1 MKTAA
6 TVFVFEQAPA
16 TEAKTPIHP
25 RCIEKPVLLYVK
37 THTSYTSTRPT
48 HTSSRI
54 HSKNL
59 CAKAGKQARARVEGS
74 LLGHWPP
81 HQQPAA
87 RHTTVRVVVCVHDK
101 GTSLRSIL
109 ATTPTTSCSRD
120 KRKERKEV
128 YEDLLCLGRSIDSG
142 FVLMR

>member
-59 CAKAGKQARARVEGS
+59 CAKAGKQTESSRGSFSWPLAARTNQPPYYVRYA
-74 LLGHWPP
+74 LLCVSTTKGHLSVPFLRRLLP
-81 HQQPAA
+81 PAA
-87 RHTTVRVVVCVHDK
+87 LATRGRNGRRCTRTCCVLGD
-101 GTSLRSIL
+101 RSI
-109 ATTPTTSCSRD
+109 P
-120 KRKERKEV
+120 V
-128 YEDLLCLGRSIDSG
+128 LC
-142 FVLMR
+142 